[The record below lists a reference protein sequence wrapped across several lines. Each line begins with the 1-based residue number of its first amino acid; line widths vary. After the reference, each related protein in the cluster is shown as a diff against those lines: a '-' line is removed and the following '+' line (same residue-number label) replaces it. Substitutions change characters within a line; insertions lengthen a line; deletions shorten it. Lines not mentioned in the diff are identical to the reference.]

1 MSAPAK
7 TDATTPCPRCEGTMA
22 ISMIGPMPN
31 DPTFMHHAFA
41 CPACG
46 HSAVFKFKKKEAA

>member
-22 ISMIGPMPN
+22 ISMIGPMPD

-46 HSAVFKFKKKEAA
+46 HSAEFKFKKKDAA

>member
-7 TDATTPCPRCEGTMA
+7 TDATTPCPHCAGTMT
-22 ISMIGPMPN
+22 ISMIGPIPAE
-31 DPTFMHHAFA
+31 PTFMHQAFA

>member
-7 TDATTPCPRCEGTMA
+7 TDATTPCPHCAGTMT
-22 ISMIGPMPN
+22 ISMIGPIPAE
-31 DPTFMHHAFA
+31 PTFMNHTFA

-46 HSAVFKFKKKEAA
+46 HSATFKFKKKDAG